1 MWCHLHR
8 GNLLGVEI
16 NLVGSNLRN
25 LKKSKY
31 LTDQSTFAKDEKQIR
46 GTTAELLLEEKRREA
61 HVKNSNQG
69 SLPSRFAHH

>member
-25 LKKSKY
+25 LKKSKH
-31 LTDQSTFAKDEKQIR
+31 LTDQSTFAKDQKLKSGGPQLSS
-46 GTTAELLLEEKRREA
+46 TLRRKD
-61 HVKNSNQG
+61 VKCM
-69 SLPSRFAHH
+69 LRTV

>member
-1 MWCHLHR
+1 M
-8 GNLLGVEI
+8 
-16 NLVGSNLRN
+16 RN

-31 LTDQSTFAKDEKQIR
+31 LTDQSTFAKDQKQIR
-46 GTTAELLLEEKRREA
+46 GTTAELLEEKRREA

>member
-31 LTDQSTFAKDEKQIR
+31 LTDQSTFAKDQKQIR
-46 GTTAELLLEEKRREA
+46 GTTAELLEEKRREA

>member
-1 MWCHLHR
+1 M
-8 GNLLGVEI
+8 
-16 NLVGSNLRN
+16 RN